1 MKIQCE
7 YKNNAME
14 SSYQGASPIT
24 KGLHFGSRNFWSTL
38 KVHPHHQ
45 KSSRHLKRRTF
56 RLFLTFYTASLV
68 SSSKVP
74 ISQSSQEILPAILS
88 SIFLNINFW
97 FCEVKNPWTKTQHL
111 SLACFTLLWSNDQ
124 WSTIKSRLGQLDC
137 GQVLISLFLD
147 RAMACLLKTFAW
159 WCWGWCWGWWR
170 CWWEWWY
177 GKILISAFLD
187 GRIACLSNTAWWWR

>member
-74 ISQSSQEILPAILS
+74 ISQSSQEILHFP
-88 SIFLNINFW
+88 
-97 FCEVKNPWTKTQHL
+97 QHQL
-111 SLACFTLLWSNDQ
+111 LVLWSQKSLNKNSAPFFGLFYPTMIK
-124 WSTIKSRLGQLDC
+124 WSMIDNQITTWSVGLWSSPDITVSWSSDGM
-137 GQVLISLFLD
+137 SLKNV
-147 RAMACLLKTFAW
+147 CLVMLRMMLRMMTMLMRMMIW
-159 WCWGWCWGWWR
+159 
-170 CWWEWWY
+170 
-177 GKILISAFLD
+177 
-187 GRIACLSNTAWWWR
+187 

>member
-1 MKIQCE
+1 MFSLCTSPELASDHLSGHYSPCKPCKLKVIQTSKMKLQCE
-7 YKNNAME
+7 HKYNAME

-88 SIFLNINFW
+88 SIFPNINFW
-97 FCEVKNPWTKTQHL
+97 FCEVKNP
-111 SLACFTLLWSNDQ
+111 
-124 WSTIKSRLGQLDC
+124 
-137 GQVLISLFLD
+137 
-147 RAMACLLKTFAW
+147 
-159 WCWGWCWGWWR
+159 
-170 CWWEWWY
+170 
-177 GKILISAFLD
+177 
-187 GRIACLSNTAWWWR
+187 